1 MAINL
6 KIIKLKIF
14 HRITKQKCESKCG
27 SYPYY
32 SKSSFNCFRIF
43 FNLYNIN
50 DKSSPYVMRLPTL
63 FFAQKQEKARFNR
76 TFQGGAGD
84 RT

>member
-27 SYPYY
+27 YTIVIVIIPLSIVLEF
-32 SKSSFNCFRIF
+32 SSISFLRLRLSDQLSMMLHGLIFSPCFLGI
-43 FNLYNIN
+43 
-50 DKSSPYVMRLPTL
+50 
-63 FFAQKQEKARFNR
+63 
-76 TFQGGAGD
+76 GAKFSGASL
-84 RT
+84 